1 MFDEKKFM
9 FDVENLKTDFA
20 IENMGL
26 TDQDINNLREY
37 SNKNISIN
45 DMIKKIKLDSN
56 EN

>member
-1 MFDEKKFM
+1 MFNEKKFM

>member
-1 MFDEKKFM
+1 MFDEKKFR